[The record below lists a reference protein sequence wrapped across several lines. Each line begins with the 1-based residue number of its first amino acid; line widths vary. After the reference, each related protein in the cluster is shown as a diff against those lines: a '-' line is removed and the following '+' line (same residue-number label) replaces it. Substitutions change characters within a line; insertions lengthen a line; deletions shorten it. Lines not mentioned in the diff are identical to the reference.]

1 MNLLKQV
8 YAMPGIIL
16 FIFMIVYAKHIVYGG
31 PGLDDELSY
40 LVQANNDTLSLSALI
55 GPRPERFLYG
65 LSQYVMAGV
74 FKEKFFLYII
84 AQLSTWVI
92 TIAII
97 NKFIKIIFDENVGRI
112 FYLLSPHIIFA
123 SAIVYSPY
131 KVGGYE
137 LSLLL
142 WALHINILMSY
153 LSKNRI
159 TLYYLSYI
167 FLLLSLFALEY
178 IIGLLVISIIFPV
191 IYKMINKEEP
201 TRNLHYLLV
210 KFITPVII
218 VCISYF
224 LFKVY
229 ISKLFFFTETQIYGF
244 TPFSLKSL
252 FQALYFFITILV
264 EFPIMLIEVIPNL
277 FKWKVFFLAF
287 GVTLF
292 YFYLL
297 NEFNKRKANI
307 NYKTNDRFYVWM
319 FLISLVSC
327 SSIFL
332 FSGYPSSTFGP
343 YNKMMLP
350 SFLIISILVSYCFSK
365 MLTKSWMFIPTI
377 ISVLWISSMIIQ
389 VDNFVS
395 AWKIRQLIMNDLK
408 NQLQTVTLRENSIL
422 VANIPYFLKQNY
434 NNEPVTYTTRA
445 FKSHLKLI
453 GAEEVLA
460 FPICYRIITDRTFYP
475 AHNFINY
482 LSDMNENSNYLY
494 YEYEEGS
501 ERGVLEQ
508 LFDKI
513 SLLEKFDEIKVNK
526 INYHPIILREKI
538 RLAFKKIP
546 FIWNVY
552 KRDVSEE
559 IKQNI

>member
-434 NNEPVTYTTRA
+434 NNEPVTYTTPA

>member
-16 FIFMIVYAKHIVYGG
+16 LIFMIVYAKHIVYGG